1 MGSVQ
6 EIFMASENYEKIFR
20 NPESLRN
27 VKLRLRD
34 GVMPYARRRE
44 FLFKGLEEGKVL
56 LAPEDEE
63 YIWPADFDDI
73 DWDRMPRA

>member
-1 MGSVQ
+1 
-6 EIFMASENYEKIFR
+6 MARASNTPENIMPPFD
-20 NPESLRN
+20 SLKN

-34 GVMPYARRRE
+34 HVMPYARRRE

-63 YIWPADFDDI
+63 YIWAADIDDI
-73 DWDRMPRA
+73 DWDGIPKA